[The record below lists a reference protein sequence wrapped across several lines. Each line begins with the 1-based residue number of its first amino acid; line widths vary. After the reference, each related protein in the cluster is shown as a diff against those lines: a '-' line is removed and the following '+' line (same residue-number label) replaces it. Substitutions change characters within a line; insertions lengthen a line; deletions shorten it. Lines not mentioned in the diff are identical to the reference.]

1 MRYFIGLILFIHL
14 LYGNL
19 HRYDDSEYLDEIN
32 EEEYQQGAYD
42 ESEDEYRP
50 TLHNNPPPRPL
61 HNRVNYVGHEKR
73 PYALRNDVVRFSDE
87 DRLRQINKEEFEE
100 LENAKNINQNLS
112 IPYGV
117 PIKVEV
123 DIASQRMNLYAGGKR
138 YYQWKISTGTWKYPT
153 PRGYYSPYYL
163 KKMHYSKK
171 YDDAPMPH
179 SIFFRGGYAIHGTES
194 VSRLGQRASHGCIRL
209 HPTHAKKLFYMM
221 QERGKHKFS
230 IVVR

>member
-1 MRYFIGLILFIHL
+1 MRYFIGFMLLINL

-19 HRYDDSEYLDEIN
+19 HRYDDSEYIDEIN
-32 EEEYQQGAYD
+32 EEEYQGAYD
-42 ESEDEYRP
+42 DSDDEYRP
-50 TLHNNPPPRPL
+50 NSYYHQPPRPL
-61 HNRVNYVGHEKR
+61 NNRVIRPNQEKR
-73 PYALRNDVVRFSDE
+73 GYALHHDAVRFSDE
-87 DRLRQINKEEFEE
+87 DRIREINKEEFEE
-100 LENAKNINQNLS
+100 IEQSRSISENLS

-123 DIASQRMNLYAGGKR
+123 DIASQRMNIYAGGKR
-138 YYQWKISTGTWKYPT
+138 YHQWKISTGTWKYPT
-153 PRGYYSPYYL
+153 PTGYYSPYYL

-194 VSRLGQRASHGCIRL
+194 ISRLGQRASHGCIRL
-209 HPTHAKKLFYMM
+209 HPDNAKKLFHLM

-230 IVVR
+230 IVVH